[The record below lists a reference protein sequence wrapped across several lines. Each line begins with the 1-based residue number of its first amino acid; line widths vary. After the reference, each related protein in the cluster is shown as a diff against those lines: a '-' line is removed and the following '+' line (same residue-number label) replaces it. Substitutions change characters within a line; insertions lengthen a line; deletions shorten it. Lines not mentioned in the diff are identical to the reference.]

1 MLNFYNLQKKFVN
14 KKNRRLIDKDYDTF
28 FQLKDDSFEKTNEI
42 LHFKKKHAHVKRV
55 RQAIYMRKIRH
66 VSRDM
71 NSILKHLFFQKL
83 IMSYVQ
89 LKNIEI

>member
-1 MLNFYNLQKKFVN
+1 MFDLYNLQKEFVN
-14 KKNRRLIDKDYDTF
+14 KKSRKLIDKNYDTF
-28 FQLKDDSFEKTNEI
+28 FQLKNDSFEKTNKI

-55 RQAIYMRKIRH
+55 RQAIHMREIRH

-89 LKNIEI
+89 LKNIET

>member
-1 MLNFYNLQKKFVN
+1 M
-14 KKNRRLIDKDYDTF
+14 F
-28 FQLKDDSFEKTNEI
+28 FQFKDDSFEKMNEI
-42 LHFKKKHAHVKRV
+42 LHFEEKHVHVKRV
-55 RQAIYMRKIRH
+55 RQAIYIQKIRH
-66 VSRDM
+66 VLRDM